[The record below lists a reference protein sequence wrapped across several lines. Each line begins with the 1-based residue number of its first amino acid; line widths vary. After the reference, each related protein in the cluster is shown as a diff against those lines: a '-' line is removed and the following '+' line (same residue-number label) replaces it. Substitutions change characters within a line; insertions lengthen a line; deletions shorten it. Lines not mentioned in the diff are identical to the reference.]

1 MKLTIQLILRI
12 IIAIILVQTLRY
24 KFTAHPDSV
33 YIFTKVGLEP
43 YGRIIIGIFE
53 LIAAI
58 LILIPKT
65 VWLGALLTLGII
77 SSAILMHLTNL
88 GIEINGDGGK
98 VFYMAIIV
106 FVLSLIVL
114 WINRKNLPFVGK
126 RL

>member
-1 MKLTIQLILRI
+1 
-12 IIAIILVQTLRY
+12 
-24 KFTAHPDSV
+24 
-33 YIFTKVGLEP
+33 
-43 YGRIIIGIFE
+43 
-53 LIAAI
+53 
-58 LILIPKT
+58 
-65 VWLGALLTLGII
+65 
-77 SSAILMHLTNL
+77 MHLTNL